1 MGGPLDWGLAIRRLE
16 EKMSARPDEINAIRS
31 APTYRLSRSRERG
44 GSLAVTVPA
53 SQLLLVRR
61 AIVQSGCEHVGIMT
75 ASLLACGTRVRLI
88 IAVPPQEV
96 ARLQECIRWALD
108 S

>member
-1 MGGPLDWGLAIRRLE
+1 MAAVPQAI
-16 EKMSARPDEINAIRS
+16 
-31 APTYRLSRSRERG
+31 YRISRSRERG
-44 GSLAVTVPA
+44 GSLAVTVPT

-88 IAVPPQEV
+88 IAVPPQAV
-96 ARLQECIRWALD
+96 SRLMDRIRHALD
-108 S
+108 D